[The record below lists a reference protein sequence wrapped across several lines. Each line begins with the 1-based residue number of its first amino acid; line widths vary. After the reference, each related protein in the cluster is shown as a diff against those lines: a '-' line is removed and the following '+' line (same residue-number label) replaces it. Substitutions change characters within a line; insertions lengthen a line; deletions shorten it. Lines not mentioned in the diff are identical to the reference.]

1 MTKIYT
7 ETPAF
12 GAEGYL
18 IYQPF
23 EKAFVFRKYNGD
35 STFVDYRLTHPDLCI
50 KITDVDAAFYEIDG
64 RHYLDLSTRALE
76 RSESE

>member
-18 IYQPF
+18 IYDF
-23 EKAFVFRKYNGD
+23 FDKVMLFRVENKDG
-35 STFVDYRLTHPDLCI
+35 TFINYRLTHPDLTV
-50 KITDVDAAFYEIDG
+50 KIIDKYAAFYEIDG
-64 RHYLDLSTRALE
+64 QHYLDVSGE
-76 RSESE
+76 GMEPNE